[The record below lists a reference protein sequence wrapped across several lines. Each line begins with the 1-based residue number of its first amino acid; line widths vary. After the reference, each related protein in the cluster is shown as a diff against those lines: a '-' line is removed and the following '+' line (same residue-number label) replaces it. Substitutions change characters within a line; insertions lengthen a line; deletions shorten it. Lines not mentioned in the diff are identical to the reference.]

1 LALKAAPPN
10 AYAAKFSIPYA
21 IAAGLVLDDAGLSA
35 YTEAMVKRE
44 DLRALA
50 AKVNYVVD
58 PANPYPRQFTG
69 HVRVHLKD
77 GRVLE
82 ERQAFFKGGAAH
94 PLSDTDLEQKFRA
107 NCQHG
112 GLDAAQ
118 TQALLDTVN
127 SALLGGPLSFSALAA
142 LEAK

>member
-1 LALKAAPPN
+1 LRSLA
-10 AYAAKFSIPYA
+10 S
-21 IAAGLVLDDAGLSA
+21 
-35 YTEAMVKRE
+35 
-44 DLRALA
+44 
-50 AKVNYVVD
+50 KVRYVVD
-58 PANPYPRQFTG
+58 PTNPYPHQFTG

-94 PLSDTDLEQKFRA
+94 PLSDADLEQKFRA
-107 NCQHG
+107 NCSHG

-127 SALLGGPLSFSALAA
+127 AALLGGSLSFSALAA
-142 LEAK
+142 SEAQ